1 MRTKM
6 HREMSV
12 LNGKL
17 HTAHI
22 IYTKIQRIFLYR
34 NLLTVTSYGNALE
47 QAGSR
52 LTVLQAKAVNG
63 NLSGCFQVFAKLKSI
78 SIKLWCVCTNVL

>member
-1 MRTKM
+1 MRTKK

-12 LNGKL
+12 LNGNL
-17 HTAHI
+17 HST
-22 IYTKIQRIFLYR
+22 IFFFFFFFFYR

-78 SIKLWCVCTNVL
+78 SIKLWCVCTDVL

>member
-1 MRTKM
+1 MRTKK

-12 LNGKL
+12 LNGNL
-17 HTAHI
+17 HSTNNL
-22 IYTKIQRIFLYR
+22 IFFFFFFYR

-52 LTVLQAKAVNG
+52 LTVLQAKAVSG
-63 NLSGCFQVFAKLKSI
+63 GLSGCFQVFAKLKSI
-78 SIKLWCVCTNVL
+78 GIKLWCVCTDVL